1 MSKNKNTTLTTTTSG
16 YLALANNQ
24 LLEEVMAEECAG
36 LEFTLDRVKLPAGG
50 GTAFEVPSEDGED
63 TEMAKDITGVILYN
77 HPAFAYYAA
86 AFAGGHAAPD
96 CSSID
101 GLIGVGTPGGDC
113 RTCPFNKFG
122 SGDGQSK
129 LCKNKRMLYILR
141 EGELFPG
148 VLSLPTGSLRAF
160 TTYVKR
166 QLTRGRKLSQIVTKI
181 SLKKAASGAGITYSQ
196 AVFTFE
202 RVLTEEEIAALA
214 VVTESCKAYA
224 TNFAPAML
232 ADDDVPFVDAE
243 TGEIL
248 EPLN

>member
-101 GLIGVGTPGGDC
+101 GLNGVGTPGGDC

-141 EGELFPG
+141 EGENIPALVDLG
-148 VLSLPTGSLRAF
+148 VDNAIYLVGSNAYGWAIDVDGQRHEF
-160 TTYVKR
+160 GDPNPKTN
-166 QLTRGRKLSQIVTKI
+166 
-181 SLKKAASGAGITYSQ
+181 KKWRNINYL
-196 AVFTFE
+196 VMKE
-202 RVLTEEEIAALA
+202 
-214 VVTESCKAYA
+214 K
-224 TNFAPAML
+224 
-232 ADDDVPFVDAE
+232 
-243 TGEIL
+243 
-248 EPLN
+248 

>member
-101 GLIGVGTPGGDC
+101 GLNGVGTPGGDC

-141 EGELFPG
+141 EGELFPV

>member
-101 GLIGVGTPGGDC
+101 GLNGVGTPGDDC

-141 EGELFPG
+141 EGELFPV

-181 SLKKAASGAGITYSQ
+181 ALKKAASGAGITYSQ